1 MNLENDFV
9 LDLLRKTGNDIY
21 LVGGV
26 VRDLML
32 NRENHDKDIIVCD
45 IPAEE
50 FARRFADENNA
61 SFICLD
67 KENNIYRVV
76 LEDKINYV
84 DVTNPI
90 NNSLEED
97 IKRRDLTINSIAINL
112 KTGEVL
118 DLLNGV
124 EDLKKGVIKVVSEQN
139 VIDDSLRILRVY
151 RFASVLGFHIDSKTR
166 EIIRKHKDLIVNPAQ
181 ERKNVEILKLFGGK
195 DAHKV
200 ILEMDNDGLI
210 DILFPIMLDVKKVPA
225 NSHHHLDLF
234 NHSVETV
241 KQIQSIYENSLK
253 EVKEHLNKIDF
264 GGDTRLA
271 HLKFAGFLHD
281 IGKFTTWT
289 IENGRHRF
297 IRHDEIGAEIAKSIL
312 QKQKFSKKQIEY
324 ITFIIR

>member
-139 VIDDSLRILRVY
+139 IIEDSLRILRVY

-200 ILEMDNDGLI
+200 I
-210 DILFPIMLDVKKVPA
+210 
-225 NSHHHLDLF
+225 
-234 NHSVETV
+234 
-241 KQIQSIYENSLK
+241 
-253 EVKEHLNKIDF
+253 
-264 GGDTRLA
+264 
-271 HLKFAGFLHD
+271 
-281 IGKFTTWT
+281 
-289 IENGRHRF
+289 
-297 IRHDEIGAEIAKSIL
+297 
-312 QKQKFSKKQIEY
+312 
-324 ITFIIR
+324 